1 MTTKITPCFLA
12 VMSLRRMVHVLGILI
27 LDVIIMCG
35 RKDIFI
41 NLDENISFI
50 TKFNN
55 DRNFVIKENG

>member
-1 MTTKITPCFLA
+1 MFF
-12 VMSLRRMVHVLGILI
+12 SLNVFEENGSCAWHIDT
-27 LDVIIMCG
+27 DVIIMCG

-55 DRNFVIKENG
+55 DRNFIIKRKRLNFD